1 MKQLEKIL
9 SGFENFMLIFGILSG
24 AVVLFINVIL
34 RNLGSSLV
42 WAEEYAKFAIIWITF
57 GGCGAAVREKAHM
70 SISAFYDVLKP
81 TGKKVLDIFINVV
94 GLAFSV
100 FMLYYG
106 SMLVQKVLVT
116 NQTSPTMQLP
126 MWIIY
131 ISVPIGA
138 ALMLLR
144 YGVSLLKCFGVGADK
159 DGKEELE

>member
-1 MKQLEKIL
+1 
-9 SGFENFMLIFGILSG
+9 MLIFGILSG

-57 GGCGAAVREKAHM
+57 GGAGAAVREKAHM
-70 SISAFYDVLKP
+70 SITAFYDVLKP
-81 TGKKVLDIFINVV
+81 AGKKALDIFINLV

-106 SMLVQKVLVT
+106 SMLVRKVLLT
-116 NQTSPTMQLP
+116 AQTSPTMQLP

-144 YGVSLLKCFGVGADK
+144 YGVTLLKCFGVGVEK
-159 DGKEELE
+159 DEKEALE

>member
-9 SGFENFMLIFGILSG
+9 STFENVMLITGILSG
-24 AVVLFINVIL
+24 AVILFINVVL
-34 RNLGSSLV
+34 RNLGASIV
-42 WAEEYAKFAIIWITF
+42 WAEEFAKFAIIWITF

-70 SISAFYDVLKP
+70 SITAFYDVLNP
-81 TGKKVLDIFINVV
+81 TGKKALDIFINAV
-94 GLAFSV
+94 GVLFSL

-106 SMLVQKVLVT
+106 AMLVQKVLVT

-144 YGVSLLKCFGVGADK
+144 YATSLLKCFGIGVEKAG
-159 DGKEELE
+159 EEDVA